1 MAAELVRRMAAAGIE
16 LWREGDR
23 LRFRA
28 PSGALT
34 AELRAAVGE
43 HRAELLAL
51 VPVVG
56 TGAEPFGLTAAE
68 VAEFRRLGVAV
79 KVRAPKLGEFWLVPS
94 YTGQD
99 RNEVTAEDA
108 GRLLMLMATFP
119 GSEVES
125 FTWLR
130 RAAGAEEER

>member
-1 MAAELVRRMAAAGIE
+1 MWIRKFQRDKNKGVDSPLPTQAVSNEEFIPRPQSEPQKMVEHLINEMAE
-16 LWREGDR
+16 
-23 LRFRA
+23 
-28 PSGALT
+28 
-34 AELRAAVGE
+34 
-43 HRAELLAL
+43 
-51 VPVVG
+51 
-56 TGAEPFGLTAAE
+56 
-68 VAEFRRLGVAV
+68 
-79 KVRAPKLGEFWLVPS
+79 VRAPKLGEFWLVPS

-130 RAAGAEEER
+130 RAAGTEEER

>member
-1 MAAELVRRMAAAGIE
+1 MTAAEVVRTLAAAGVE

-34 AELRAAVGE
+34 AELRAMVGD
-43 HRAELLAL
+43 HRAELLAF

-56 TGAEPFGLTAAE
+56 TGGEPFGLTAAE
-68 VAEFRRLGVAV
+68 VAEFRRLGAAV
-79 KVRAPKLGEFWLVPS
+79 KVRAPKLGVFWLVPA
-94 YTGQD
+94 YTGLE

-108 GRLLMLMATFP
+108 GRLLMVMATFP

-130 RAAGAEEER
+130 ERAAEEEG